1 MFPSSIELCSFSSS
15 GAFVKLYGSRLVN
28 ILLCRAIATSRRI
41 AVALKPADSFGIMP
55 ESTINTTR
63 DEFANRN
70 VFE

>member
-1 MFPSSIELCSFSSS
+1 M
-15 GAFVKLYGSRLVN
+15 KLYGSRLVN